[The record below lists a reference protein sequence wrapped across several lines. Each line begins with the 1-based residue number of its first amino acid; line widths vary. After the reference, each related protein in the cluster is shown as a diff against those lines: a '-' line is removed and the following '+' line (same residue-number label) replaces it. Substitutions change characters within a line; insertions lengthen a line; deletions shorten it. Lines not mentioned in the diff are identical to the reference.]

1 MVGVPT
7 SRGCGNCRKA
17 KKKCD
22 LAQPTC
28 GRCKRIRQS
37 CTGSGVQRFTFHQ
50 YNPVTAPMSAP
61 SNETT
66 KLAAEFVDL
75 IGITDERY
83 SFEIYGPRFFK
94 TLPQRFGSHPALDDM
109 TSAVIASF
117 QSVRLR
123 KQSSPRALSLFGKA
137 LRSLQECLN
146 DPKQPVTFKLELVI
160 MVMLCQLWIDNKSS
174 NKHRGIIAHL
184 LKEAVTQRK
193 IIDSN
198 DLRGF
203 CLQGVYAALSD
214 PNVELGSWY
223 WDVALQDP
231 TQARPHHYEQGL
243 YCFELC
249 AIGDLPVFLR
259 DPERYLYQ
267 LKCYW
272 NTLSTERPI
281 MRDKYEM
288 VIPMALAPNATFISR
303 LKAIEYASGHAILLI
318 QAALIG
324 PTIKPFGVLPAYTE
338 ESHQICDEA
347 IILAQQCQAFRPCGS
362 SWAAELLKM
371 VWAALDDGYRKE
383 ELEELMDR
391 YAEDVQGADYLG
403 EAKNMRNR
411 FDKLGWSNDQ
421 RFLTAAKDGQGASPP
436 CVIL

>member
-7 SRGCGNCRKA
+7 SKGCGNCRKA

-28 GRCKRIRQS
+28 GRCKRIRQT
-37 CTGSGVQRFTFHQ
+37 CTGSGVQRFRFHQ
-50 YNPVTAPMSAP
+50 YKPTTAPMSTP

-66 KLAAEFVDL
+66 RLVAEFVAL
-75 IGITDERY
+75 TGISDERY

-109 TSAVIASF
+109 SHAVIATF
-117 QSVRLR
+117 QAVRLR
-123 KQSSPRALSLFGKA
+123 KESNPRALSLFGKA

-146 DPKQPVTFKLELVI
+146 DPKQSATFKLELVI
-160 MVMLCQLWIDNKSS
+160 MVMLCQLWVDNKAS
-174 NKHRGIIAHL
+174 NKHRGVIAHL
-184 LKEAVTQRK
+184 LEETVTRGQ
-193 IIDSN
+193 IIDSD

-214 PNVELGSWY
+214 PNVELGPWF
-223 WDVALQDP
+223 WDVAFQDI
-231 TQARPHHYEQGL
+231 TKARPYHYEQGL

-272 NTLSTERPI
+272 NMLSTERPI
-281 MRDKYEM
+281 MRDQYEM
-288 VIPMALAPNATFISR
+288 AIPMALAPNASFVSR
-303 LKAIEYASGHAILLI
+303 IKAIEYASGHAILLI
-318 QAALIG
+318 QTALVG
-324 PTIKPFGVLPAYTE
+324 PTIKPFGVLPDYVE

-347 IILAQQCQAFRPCGS
+347 INLAQQCQAFRPCGA
-362 SWAAELLKM
+362 SWAPELLKM
-371 VWAALDDGYRKE
+371 VWAALDDEYRHK

-391 YAEDVQGADYLG
+391 YARCSRIRLSGRGKEH
-403 EAKNMRNR
+403 EEE
-411 FDKLGWSNDQ
+411 
-421 RFLTAAKDGQGASPP
+421 
-436 CVIL
+436 I